1 MKINS
6 IKIEGF
12 LSVRNAEIN
21 FDNYFGIT
29 NIQGLNEDTNPIS
42 SNGAGKSTIIEA
54 VSFALFG
61 KTIRKTTEKNLR
73 YSLAK
78 IPCKVQITVND
89 NVVITRTK
97 KPPSL
102 LVEVDGKSYT
112 KEGILQ
118 TQDYLE
124 KFLNINY
131 NVFLASMVF
140 GQQNSM
146 NFLSATPE
154 EKRSIIQNFLNIS
167 DLFKHRSKIRS
178 LKTKFSNEKKV
189 SATLQA
195 ESMQKVNNLK
205 GTSKKL
211 KNSLDKGEKTLKEA
225 DISFVKKFSISEL
238 QEIENKRNEMVLNCQ
253 GVENQLNTAVN
264 TISRLKD
271 NIEKY
276 EKNTTC
282 EHCNKKPRVIWE
294 QLESDKAELE
304 KSYKTRDTL
313 MKKLTKLNREIDDY
327 HIPIKS
333 SDFELIEN
341 LKNIETE
348 IKVIKKQIRNQQ
360 TISRK
365 HSVEMEEAQKKYDL
379 MRFWEQAFSEQGL
392 IKYIIRNILE
402 FFNTRSNYYLNILSK
417 GVFSIEFD
425 EVLTEYISNGL
436 GEVSFD
442 TLSGGEKKKV
452 SLAVMLSLNDLLRL
466 SGKEKSNIIFF
477 DEVADSLD
485 KEGVK
490 GLCELI
496 DELKEDKKVFIISH
510 NEYLTSIIED
520 EATELVVKKKQGT
533 TSFA

>member
-12 LSVRNAEIN
+12 LSVKEAEIN

-29 NIQGLNEDTNPIS
+29 NIVGLNEDTNPIS

-54 VSFALFG
+54 VCFALFG
-61 KTIRKTTEKNLR
+61 KTLRKTTEKNLR
-73 YSLAK
+73 YALAK
-78 IPCKVQITVND
+78 VPCKVQITVND

-102 LVEVDGKSYT
+102 LIEVDGKSYT
-112 KEGILQ
+112 KEGIIQ
-118 TQDYLE
+118 TQEYLE

-140 GQQNSM
+140 GQQNSI

-189 SATLQA
+189 AATLQA

-205 GTSKKL
+205 GTNKKL
-211 KNSLDKGEKTLKEA
+211 KNSLSRGEKTLKDA

-253 GVENQLNTAVN
+253 GVENRLNSEVR
-264 TISRLKD
+264 TITRLKD
-271 NIEKY
+271 NIKKY
-276 EKNTTC
+276 EENTTC

-304 KSYKTRDTL
+304 NSYKSRDDL
-313 MKKLTKLNREIDDY
+313 RKKLSKLNSEIDNY

-425 EVLTEYISNGL
+425 EILTEYISNGL

-466 SGKEKSNIIFF
+466 SGKDKSNIIFF

-533 TSFA
+533 TSFS

>member
-78 IPCKVQITVND
+78 VPCKVQITVND

>member
-1 MKINS
+1 
-6 IKIEGF
+6 
-12 LSVRNAEIN
+12 VA
-21 FDNYFGIT
+21 
-29 NIQGLNEDTNPIS
+29 
-42 SNGAGKSTIIEA
+42 
-54 VSFALFG
+54 
-61 KTIRKTTEKNLR
+61 
-73 YSLAK
+73 
-78 IPCKVQITVND
+78 
-89 NVVITRTK
+89 
-97 KPPSL
+97 
-102 LVEVDGKSYT
+102 
-112 KEGILQ
+112 
-118 TQDYLE
+118 
-124 KFLNINY
+124 
-131 NVFLASMVF
+131 
-140 GQQNSM
+140 
-146 NFLSATPE
+146 
-154 EKRSIIQNFLNIS
+154 
-167 DLFKHRSKIRS
+167 
-178 LKTKFSNEKKV
+178 
-189 SATLQA
+189 ATLQA

-205 GTSKKL
+205 GTNKKL
-211 KNSLDKGEKTLKEA
+211 KNSLKRGEKTLKDA

-238 QEIENKRNEMVLNCQ
+238 QEIENKRNDMVLNCQ

-294 QLESDKAELE
+294 QLESDKTELE
-304 KSYKTRDTL
+304 KAYKTRDTL
-313 MKKLTKLNREIDDY
+313 MKKLTKLNKEIDDY

-341 LKNIETE
+341 LKTIETE

-425 EVLTEYISNGL
+425 EILTEYISNGL

-466 SGKEKSNIIFF
+466 SGKDKSNIIFF

-510 NEYLTSIIED
+510 NEHLTSIIED

>member
-1 MKINS
+1 
-6 IKIEGF
+6 
-12 LSVRNAEIN
+12 
-21 FDNYFGIT
+21 
-29 NIQGLNEDTNPIS
+29 
-42 SNGAGKSTIIEA
+42 
-54 VSFALFG
+54 
-61 KTIRKTTEKNLR
+61 
-73 YSLAK
+73 
-78 IPCKVQITVND
+78 
-89 NVVITRTK
+89 
-97 KPPSL
+97 
-102 LVEVDGKSYT
+102 
-112 KEGILQ
+112 
-118 TQDYLE
+118 
-124 KFLNINY
+124 
-131 NVFLASMVF
+131 MVF

-189 SATLQA
+189 AATLQA

-211 KNSLDKGEKTLKEA
+211 KNALDKGEKTLKSA

-253 GVENQLNTAVN
+253 GVENKLNTAVN

-294 QLESDKAELE
+294 QLESDKAEVE
-304 KSYKTRDTL
+304 KAYKNRDSL
-313 MKKLTKLNREIDDY
+313 RKKLTKLNKEIDEY
-327 HIPIKS
+327 HIPITS

-365 HSVEMEEAQKKYDL
+365 HSVEMEESQKKYDL

-425 EVLTEYISNGL
+425 EVLSEYISNGL

>member
-12 LSVRNAEIN
+12 LSVKDAEVN
-21 FDNYFGIT
+21 FDNYSGVT
-29 NIQGLNEDTNPIS
+29 NIVGYNEDTTPVS

-54 VSFALFG
+54 VAFALFG
-61 KTIRKTTEKNLR
+61 RTIRKTTEKNLR

-78 IPCKVQITVND
+78 VPCKVTITVND

-102 LVEVDGKSYT
+102 LVMVDGKSYT
-112 KEGILQ
+112 KEGILP
-118 TQDYLE
+118 TQEYLE

-178 LKTKFSNEKKV
+178 LKTTFSNEKKV
-189 SATLQA
+189 SSTLQA

-205 GTSKKL
+205 GTNKKL
-211 KNSLDKGEKTLKEA
+211 TNALDRGEQTLKEA
-225 DISFVKKFSISEL
+225 DITFVKKFSMTEL
-238 QEIENKRNEMVLNCQ
+238 QDIEQKRSEMVLNCQ
-253 GVENQLNTAVN
+253 GVENKINTALN
-264 TISRLKD
+264 AITRLKGS
-271 NIEKY
+271 IHKY
-276 EKNTTC
+276 EENTTC

-294 QLESDKAELE
+294 QLAADKLE
-304 KSYKTRDTL
+304 VEEAYLTRDKL
-313 MKKLTKLNREIDDY
+313 RKKLAKLNKEVDKF
-327 HIPIKS
+327 HIPISS

-341 LKNIETE
+341 LKAIETE

-360 TISRK
+360 TISRR
-365 HSVEMEEAQKKYDL
+365 HSVDMEEAQKKYDL

-425 EVLTEYISNGL
+425 DILTETISNGL
-436 GEVSFD
+436 GIVAFD

-485 KEGVK
+485 REGVK
-490 GLCELI
+490 GLCDLI

-520 EATELVVKKKQGT
+520 EATELVVKKSQGT
-533 TSFA
+533 TSFS

>member
-12 LSVRNAEIN
+12 LSVKNAEIN
-21 FDNYFGIT
+21 FDKYSGIT
-29 NIQGLNEDTNPIS
+29 NIVGMNEDTNPTS

-61 KTIRKTTEKNLR
+61 KTIRRTTEKNLR
-73 YSLAK
+73 YSLEK
-78 IPCKVQITVND
+78 VPCKVSITVND

-112 KEGILQ
+112 KEGILS
-118 TQDYLE
+118 TQEYLE

-140 GQQNSM
+140 GQQNTM

-189 SATLQA
+189 SSTLQA
-195 ESMQKVNNLK
+195 ESMQKVNRL
-205 GTSKKL
+205 KKL
-211 KNSLDKGEKTLKEA
+211 KKNLESELKKGEAALQDSNITF
-225 DISFVKKFSISEL
+225 IKKFSISEL
-238 QEIENKRNEMVLNCQ
+238 QEKEQERSDMVLKCR
-253 GVENQLNTAVN
+253 GVEDKLNSVLNTI
-264 TISRLKD
+264 TRLKKS
-271 NIEKY
+271 ILKY
-276 EKNTTC
+276 EDNTTC

-294 QLESDKAELE
+294 QLNSDKEELE
-304 KSYKTRDTL
+304 ESYKKRDRL
-313 MKKLTKLNREIDDY
+313 RKRLAKINKEIDNF
-327 HIPIKS
+327 HIPITS

-341 LKNIETE
+341 LKSIEVE

-360 TISRK
+360 STSK
-365 HSVEMEEAQKKYDL
+365 KYSVEMEEAQKKYDL

-392 IKYIIRNILE
+392 IKYIIRNILD
-402 FFNTRSNYYLNILSK
+402 FFNTRSNYYLNILSN

-425 EVLTEYISNGL
+425 EVLTERISNGL
-436 GEVSFD
+436 KDVSFD

-466 SGKEKSNIIFF
+466 SGKDKSNLIFF

-496 DELKEDKKVFIISH
+496 SELKNEKKVFIISH

>member
-1 MKINS
+1 MS
-6 IKIEGF
+6 
-12 LSVRNAEIN
+12 L
-21 FDNYFGIT
+21 
-29 NIQGLNEDTNPIS
+29 
-42 SNGAGKSTIIEA
+42 
-54 VSFALFG
+54 
-61 KTIRKTTEKNLR
+61 KTTEKNLR

>member
-78 IPCKVQITVND
+78 VPCKVQITVND

-211 KNSLDKGEKTLKEA
+211 KNSLDKGEKTLKDA

-276 EKNTTC
+276 ENNTTC